1 MKFSYILATFLLA
14 TSLICSSAC
23 HKKSSTGPTVS
34 ITSPAVDDQ
43 FANDLVIKMKG
54 DISDKNQLHA
64 LTIKITDDKT
74 RAVLFTKSPSVYDL
88 TDYTFN
94 ESWVAKVTDW
104 VDATVTVTAENHD
117 GQTTT
122 QTIKIKIWL

>member
-1 MKFSYILATFLLA
+1 MKFSYIFTTFLLA
-14 TSLICSSAC
+14 TSLICTSAC
-23 HKKSSTGPTVS
+23 RKSQEGPTVS

-54 DISDKNQLHA
+54 DVSDKNQLHA
-64 LTIKITDDKT
+64 LTIKIADDKT
-74 RAVLFTKSPSVYDL
+74 GAVLFTKSPAVYNL
-88 TDYTFN
+88 TNYTFN
-94 ESWVAKVTDW
+94 ESWAAKVTDW

-122 QTIKIKIWL
+122 QTVKIKIWL

>member
-1 MKFSYILATFLLA
+1 MKFSYIFTTFLLA
-14 TSLICSSAC
+14 TSLICTSAC
-23 HKKSSTGPTVS
+23 HKKSSTGPTVT
-34 ITSPAVDDQ
+34 ITSPAADDQ

-74 RAVLFTKSPSVYDL
+74 RAVLFTKSPNVYDL
-88 TDYTFN
+88 TNYTFN
-94 ESWVAKVTDW
+94 ESWTVKVTDW
-104 VDATVTVTAENHD
+104 VDATVSVTAENHD

>member
-1 MKFSYILATFLLA
+1 MKFSYIFTTFLLA
-14 TSLICSSAC
+14 TSLICTSAC
-23 HKKSSTGPTVS
+23 RKSQERPTVS

-54 DISDKNQLHA
+54 DVSDKNQLHA
-64 LTIKITDDKT
+64 LTIKIADDKT
-74 RAVLFTKSPSVYDL
+74 GAVLFTKSPAVYNL
-88 TDYTFN
+88 TNYTFN
-94 ESWVAKVTDW
+94 ESWAAKVTDW

-122 QTIKIKIWL
+122 QTVKIKIWL